1 MHSGFRS
8 KNNPECK
15 VQVAYIYF
23 LKNCLSSEWSEA
35 QLPLSGYSVFRIF
48 WFEIYPP
55 IFCWL
60 FWQKS
65 ENILSQPTKFW
76 KSADSEFFQNNEI
89 FCQNNKIF
97 CQNTKFFSHGQNFFP
112 TVEFFSH
119 GLIFGFGLYFIYF
132 ITNAFFKCR
141 SIWQVPKKNFHPDET
156 S

>member
-1 MHSGFRS
+1 MPF
-8 KNNPECK
+8 
-15 VQVAYIYF
+15 
-23 LKNCLSSEWSEA
+23 
-35 QLPLSGYSVFRIF
+35 SGYSVFRIF
-48 WFEIYPP
+48 WFKIYPL

-97 CQNTKFFSHGQNFFP
+97 CQNTRFFSHGLNDFP

-119 GLIFGFGLYFIYF
+119 GLSFRFGLYF
-132 ITNAFFKCR
+132 FFALLLMHFLNVAPCGKFPTKF
-141 SIWQVPKKNFHPDET
+141 SSGWNKLMINLWLIDNLFKKN
-156 S
+156 SQN